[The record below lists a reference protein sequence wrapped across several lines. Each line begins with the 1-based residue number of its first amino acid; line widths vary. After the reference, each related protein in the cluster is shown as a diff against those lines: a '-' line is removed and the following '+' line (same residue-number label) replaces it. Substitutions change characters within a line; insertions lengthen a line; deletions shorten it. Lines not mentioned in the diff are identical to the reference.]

1 MDRNKMNHVLICFL
15 LLMLVPVYGCKTREK
30 IVQVEV
36 PTIRTDT
43 MVVYRDRT
51 DSLIVRDSVWVNSG
65 ADTIREYRYKY
76 IDRIK
81 TIHDSIYVGMV
92 DTISKTIE
100 VEIEKQL
107 TSKEKIA
114 MWIGSRLWWLILLC
128 LLFIIWRIIRR

>member
-1 MDRNKMNHVLICFL
+1 
-15 LLMLVPVYGCKTREK
+15 MLVPVYGCKTMEK
-30 IVQVEV
+30 IVEVEV

-81 TIHDSIYVGMV
+81 TIHDSIYVGRV

-100 VEIEKQL
+100 VEIERQL

-128 LLFIIWRIIRR
+128 LLFIVWRIIRR

>member
-1 MDRNKMNHVLICFL
+1 
-15 LLMLVPVYGCKTREK
+15 MLVPVYGCKTMEK
-30 IVQVEV
+30 IVDVEV

-81 TIHDSIYVGMV
+81 TIHDSIYVGRV

-100 VEIEKQL
+100 VEIERQL

-128 LLFIIWRIIRR
+128 LLFIVWRIIRR